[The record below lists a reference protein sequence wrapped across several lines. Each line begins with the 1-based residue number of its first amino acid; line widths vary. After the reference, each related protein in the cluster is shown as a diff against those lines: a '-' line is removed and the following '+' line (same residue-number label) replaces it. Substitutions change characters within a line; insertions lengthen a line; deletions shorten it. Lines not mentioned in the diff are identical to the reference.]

1 MFDIYYKIIK
11 DNEADKGMSVVCLQE
26 FDEKDYN
33 QDLFIKDKNS
43 NALIFNTEEAAQE
56 YIDRSKLYMVLFDK
70 YSEVIGLYAT
80 KELAIKACKQ
90 HLLKMHMYNLNIDDC
105 NIVKTKNVIFK
116 NKTHIDIIS
125 RFGKDSYS
133 IYEEDV
139 KDRL

>member
-11 DNEADKGMSVVCLQE
+11 DDTADKGMSVVCLQE

-33 QDLFIKDKNS
+33 QDLFIKDKDGNV
-43 NALIFNTEEAAQE
+43 LIFNTEESAQD

-70 YSEVIGLYAT
+70 YSEILGLYAT
-80 KELAIKACKQ
+80 KELAIEACKQ
-90 HLLKMHMYNLNIDDC
+90 HFLKMHMYNINIDSC
-105 NIVKTKNVIFK
+105 SITKTKNVIFK

-125 RFGKDSYS
+125 RLGKDSYS

-139 KDRL
+139 KDKL